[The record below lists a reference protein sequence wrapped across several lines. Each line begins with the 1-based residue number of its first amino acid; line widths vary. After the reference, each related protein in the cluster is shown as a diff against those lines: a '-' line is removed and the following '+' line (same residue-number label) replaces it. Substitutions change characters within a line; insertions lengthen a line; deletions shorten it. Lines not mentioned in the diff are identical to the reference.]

1 MLNENIL
8 EKEQLTPVCVPIYNE
23 QNNNQMINQM
33 INQKLDI
40 QFQFKIKKCF
50 CFYKKNFFLHKF
62 DQQWELSFNNNNSK
76 KYFFEINNY
85 FQFKNIL
92 INLGIKDKNY
102 IIDVVDLYYKN
113 KKINFYKSDNLLDAL
128 EWCLQTSNDLDTVT
142 RVLY

>member
-23 QNNNQMINQM
+23 QNNNQTNQM

-50 CFYKKNFFLHKF
+50 CFYKKKFFLHKF
-62 DQQWELSFNNNNSK
+62 DGQWELSFDNNKNK
-76 KYFFEINNY
+76 KYFLEINNC

-113 KKINFYKSDNLLDAL
+113 KKINYYKSDNLLDAL
-128 EWCLQTSNDLDTVT
+128 EWCLKTGDDLEKVT
-142 RVLY
+142 RVLF